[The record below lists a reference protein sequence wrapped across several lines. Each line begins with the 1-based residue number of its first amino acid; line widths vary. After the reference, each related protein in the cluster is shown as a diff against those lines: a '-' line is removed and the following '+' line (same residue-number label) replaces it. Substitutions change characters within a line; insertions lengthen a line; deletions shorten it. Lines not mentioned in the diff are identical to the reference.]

1 MSTREVSVW
10 APRAARV
17 DLVLDT
23 RTVPMTG
30 GDGGWFRAR
39 VEVEHGERYAFS
51 LDGGPPRPDP
61 RSTWL
66 PDGVH
71 SPGGFYDHD
80 RFDWG
85 DADWSGRAW
94 RDAVLY
100 ELHVGTFTPSG
111 TFDGAIQRLDHL
123 TSLGVTHIE
132 LMPVAALDGP
142 AGWGYDGVAPWS
154 VHEPLGGPDGLKSF
168 VDAAH
173 ARGLAV
179 LVDVVHNHLGPSGNY
194 LADFGPYFTDRVATP
209 WGDAVNLDDAGS
221 DEVRAYLLGSVEA
234 WLRDFHADGVRLD
247 AVHELH
253 DNRALTFLEEL
264 AARVDALA
272 EQLGRR
278 LVVVAESDRN
288 DPVTVTPRDRQ
299 GLGMT
304 AQWDDDVHHALHAWL
319 TGESQGY
326 YADFADDPARALQE
340 VFSGAFFHA
349 GTYSSFRGRIHG
361 RPVDTQ
367 AVPGWRFV
375 ASLQTHDQ
383 VGNRA
388 QGERLSALVP
398 PGRLAAGAAL
408 LMLGPFVPMLFM
420 GEEWG
425 ASTPW
430 QFFSS
435 FPDPDLAAAVTAGRR
450 AEFGS
455 HGWDETHVPDPQDPA
470 TLERSRL
477 DWSELGTDPHAALLD
492 WYRVLAALRHAH
504 PELRD
509 PALTEVGL
517 EVDAETAVM
526 TRGSYRVVAWL
537 GGEQTTVPV
546 PGADEVVASFAA
558 RDAPRLDTAG
568 DVGGRSTVVVM
579 PGETVAVLRST
590 R

>member
-1 MSTREVSVW
+1 MTAREVGVW
-10 APRAARV
+10 APRAQRV
-17 DLVLDT
+17 DLLLGSG
-23 RTVPMTG
+23 TVAMTG
-30 GDGGWFRAR
+30 AEDGWFRTH
-39 VEVEHGERYAFS
+39 VEAEHGDGYAFS
-51 LDGGPPRPDP
+51 LDGGPARPDP
-61 RSTWL
+61 RATWL

-71 SPGGFYDHD
+71 SPGRFYDHD
-80 RFDWG
+80 RFDWS
-85 DADWSGRAW
+85 DAHWAGRRWA
-94 RDAVLY
+94 DAVVY
-100 ELHVGTFTPSG
+100 ELHVGTFTESG
-111 TFDGAIQRLDHL
+111 TFDDAAERLDHL
-123 TSLGVTHIE
+123 SSLGVTHVE
-132 LMPVAALDGP
+132 LMPVAALDGV

-154 VHEPLGGPDGLKSF
+154 VHEPLGGPDGLKRF

-194 LADFGPYFTDRVATP
+194 LADFGPYFTDRVTTP
-209 WGDAVNLDDAGS
+209 WGNAVNLDDVGS
-221 DEVRAYLLGSVEA
+221 DQVRAYLLGSVQA

-272 EQLGRR
+272 EQLGRP

-288 DPVTVTPRDRQ
+288 DPATVLPRRQ
-299 GLGMT
+299 HGLGMT
-304 AQWDDDVHHALHAWL
+304 AQWDDDVHHALHTWL

-326 YADFADDPARALQE
+326 YADFADDPARALRA

-349 GTYSSFRGRIHG
+349 GTFSSFRGRTHG
-361 RPVDTQ
+361 RPLDAH

-388 QGERLSALVP
+388 QGDRLSALVP

-408 LMLGPFVPMLFM
+408 LLLGPFVPMLFM

-435 FPDPDLAAAVTAGRR
+435 FPDPELAAAVTAGRR

-455 HGWDETHVPDPQDPA
+455 HGWAERDVPDPQDPA
-470 TLERSRL
+470 TLRRSRL
-477 DWSELGTDPHAALLD
+477 NWSEPGTEPHAAMLQ
-492 WYRVLAALRHAH
+492 WYRTLIALRHAH

-509 PALTEVGL
+509 PALPDVGL
-517 EVDAETAVM
+517 ALDADTAVM
-526 TRGSYRVVAWL
+526 ARGPFRVVAWL
-537 GGEQTTVPV
+537 GHAETAVPV
-546 PGADEVVASFAA
+546 PGAEQVVASFGTG
-558 RDAPRLDTAG
+558 DTPRLDTDGA
-568 DVGGRSTVVVM
+568 TTHVVM
-579 PGETVAVLRST
+579 PGESVAVLRLA